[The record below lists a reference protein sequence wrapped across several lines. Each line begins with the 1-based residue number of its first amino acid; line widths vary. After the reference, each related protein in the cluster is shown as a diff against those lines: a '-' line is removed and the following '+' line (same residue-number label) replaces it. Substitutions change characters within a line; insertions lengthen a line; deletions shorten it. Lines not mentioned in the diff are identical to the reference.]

1 MRGLSIPLSLV
12 AFVLAV
18 CFAGMGSDVSHAK
31 PQDAKQTE
39 KKVQNFSSHKPKA
52 KRLARR
58 KIQNFSARKWELD
71 PRYLPKIVRYVTDE
85 KPGTIII
92 NTRRRYLYYVLGNDK
107 AKRYGIG
114 VGRQGFQW
122 SGVARVGRKA
132 EWPDW
137 IPPKEMIEREKKQ
150 YGRTLPERMPGG
162 PNNPLG
168 ARALYLYKDGR
179 DTLYRIHGTN
189 QPWTIGRAVS
199 SGCIRMRNEDVID
212 LYNKVRVGTKVIVK

>member
-1 MRGLSIPLSLV
+1 MLRGLLLMALALMV
-12 AFVLAV
+12 AMTGGAV
-18 CFAGMGSDVSHAK
+18 PASAEI
-31 PQDAKQTE
+31 Q
-39 KKVQNFSSHKPKA
+39 KKQNFGAH
-52 KRLARR
+52 R
-58 KIQNFSARKWELD
+58 KIQNFGPRKWSLD
-71 PRYLPKIVRYVTDE
+71 PRYLPKEVRYVTDE

-92 NTRRRYLYYVLGNDK
+92 NTRRRYLYLVLGNDR

-122 SGVARVGRKA
+122 SGVAYIGRKA

-137 IPPKEMIEREKKQ
+137 YPPKEMIEREKKL
-150 YGRTLPERMPGG
+150 YGRTLPEKMEGG

-168 ARALYLYKDGR
+168 ARALYLYKNGR

-212 LYNKVRVGTKVIVK
+212 LYKRVKVGTKVIVK